1 MLRSGRS
8 SLDQFHV
15 SIGVMM
21 VKNQSIPDHAQ
32 LNLLRLRRHRHQA
45 LQHQN
50 QRRQPQLLL
59 QQQKPHRVQIYA
71 MTHTLHVLMAVNQT
85 ILSVSQNVE
94 ELISTV

>member
-1 MLRSGRS
+1 MLMSGRS
-8 SLDQFHV
+8 SLDQFHA

-32 LNLLRLRRHRHQA
+32 LNLLRLRRHQHQA

-50 QRRQPQLLL
+50 QRRLPQLPL